1 MILKDNVDFF
11 HLDFGIKRIYHYARA
26 MNTELTIS
34 GYLIQRLHGF
44 GVRHVF
50 GIPGDYALGLFHDLH
65 CSKLQVVNTCD
76 EQGAGFAADA
86 YARIKGM
93 GAVCITYC
101 VGGLKVANTT
111 AQAFAEKSPV
121 VVISGSPGTNERLK
135 SPLLHHKVR
144 DFDTQLKVYEQFTVA
159 STVLDDPQTA
169 CREIDRVLNAAM
181 RYKRPVYI
189 EVPRDMVSVTVSP
202 DHLPKITHGS
212 SDTNVLNEALL
223 EAKEMINAS
232 EKPVIIAGIEL
243 HRFGLQDDLLQFIES
258 THIPVASTLL
268 SKSVISEHHQLYLGV
283 YGANIGRED
292 VMKYVESSDCLI
304 LLGTFMTDIN
314 LGMFSAHL
322 DQGRSIYVTS
332 EKISIRYHTYADI
345 YMEDFIK
352 DLLKA
357 NVSSREVAE
366 IPHPPPIQPIS
377 PVSYKAI
384 TLQYL
389 YQRLNS
395 FLDKNTV
402 VIADIGDAM
411 FSAIDMTIHSETE
424 FLSPAYYASLG
435 FAVPASIGV
444 QMANPELRPLV
455 LVGDG
460 AFQMS
465 GMELSTIAR
474 FHLNPI
480 VIVLN
485 NCGYGTERPMLDGP
499 FNDVHLWKYS
509 RIPEILGIGKGFDVK
524 TEDQLEEV
532 LQNIHEYAES
542 FCILDVHLDPEDS
555 SLTLQRI
562 ASAMGKRAT
571 SKRDK

>member
-1 MILKDNVDFF
+1 
-11 HLDFGIKRIYHYARA
+11 

-34 GYLIQRLHGF
+34 GYLIQRLYGF
-44 GVRHVF
+44 GVRCVF

-65 CSKLQVVNTCD
+65 CSELKVVNTCD

-111 AQAFAEKSPV
+111 AQAYAEKSPV

-189 EVPRDMVSVTVSP
+189 EVPRDMVSATVSVG
-202 DHLPKITHGS
+202 HLPKAVSGS
-212 SDTNVLNEALL
+212 SNTNALNEALY
-223 EAKEMINAS
+223 EAKEMINVS
-232 EKPVIIAGIEL
+232 KKPVIIAGIEL
-243 HRFGLQDDLLQFIES
+243 HRFGLQEDLLRFVES
-258 THIPVASTLL
+258 VRVPVASTLL

-283 YGANIGRED
+283 YGASIGRED
-292 VMKYVESSDCLI
+292 VMEYVETSDCLI

-332 EKISIRYHTYADI
+332 EKISIRYHTYEDV

-352 DLLKA
+352 GLLKV
-357 NVSSREVAE
+357 NIGSREMAE
-366 IPHPPPIQPIS
+366 TPHPPPIQNIS
-377 PVSYKAI
+377 PVSGKAI

-435 FAVPASIGV
+435 FAVPASLGV

-460 AFQMS
+460 AFQMT

-474 FHLNPI
+474 FNLNPI
-480 VIVLN
+480 IVILN
-485 NCGYGTERPMLDGP
+485 NRGYGTERPMLDGP
-499 FNDVHLWKYS
+499 FNDIRLWNYS
-509 RIPEILGIGKGFDVK
+509 RIPEILGGGKGFDIN

-532 LQNIHEYAES
+532 LQNIHKYAES
-542 FCILDVHLDPEDS
+542 FCILDVHINQEDS
-555 SLTLQRI
+555 SLALQRI
-562 ASAMGKRAT
+562 TSAMGRRVKPN
-571 SKRDK
+571 RDE